1 MDEKDIKKTAGR
13 RIRREP
19 SLSVKGP
26 KRQGSLGSRL
36 TSPVADHA
44 DEPVHSD
51 SHKDTHTDSP
61 HIDVPL
67 PDKVGPDIDISD
79 ELIKK
84 LKGKNIIYVPKR
96 LTKKDILSLA
106 ACEVTVKGRYLI
118 VPEEKALQV
127 RTILGIK
134 E

>member
-1 MDEKDIKKTAGR
+1 MDEKNIKKTAGR
-13 RIRREP
+13 RIRKEP
-19 SLSVKGP
+19 SLSVRGP

-51 SHKDTHTDSP
+51 SHRDTHTDSP

-79 ELIKK
+79 AIIKK
-84 LKGKNIIYVPKR
+84 LKGKNIMYVSKR
-96 LTKKDILSLA
+96 LTKKELLSLA

-118 VPEEKALQV
+118 VPDEKVLQV
-127 RTILGIK
+127 RAILGIK